1 MRNNLSSKIRV
12 SIMKFLEKSKAAR
25 RRTEVFLQKDRR
37 SDKVCE
43 AGMRMFVMIYCG
55 KYSRKDLNGLRSFKY
70 IKVTPSSRNIKPQS
84 LYPVEWAPIS
94 YAYWVYF
101 LLQEWNT
108 LMESTLNP
116 KDWRCRLIDALLALV
131 MMDEGPTLDELL
143 KIIETAK

>member
-1 MRNNLSSKIRV
+1 MRLIHAFGGCETILAVLRKIRV

-84 LYPVEWAPIS
+84 LYPVE
-94 YAYWVYF
+94 
-101 LLQEWNT
+101 
-108 LMESTLNP
+108 
-116 KDWRCRLIDALLALV
+116 
-131 MMDEGPTLDELL
+131 
-143 KIIETAK
+143 